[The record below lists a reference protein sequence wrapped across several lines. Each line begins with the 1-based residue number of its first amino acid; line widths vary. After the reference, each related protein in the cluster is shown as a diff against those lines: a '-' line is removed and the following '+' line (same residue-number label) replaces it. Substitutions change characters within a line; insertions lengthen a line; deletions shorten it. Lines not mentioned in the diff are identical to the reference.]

1 MEFETGTLK
10 SGENAKIEK
19 SHSVLTKKNQI
30 FKKISQNYK
39 KSAVANLFLLSFNL
53 IELYRVFFSL
63 ILGRNSSKT
72 VENLEKSRNTYFFQ
86 RGNLF
91 RGIEFFNI
99 IRGGPSHRGSTLK
112 SQMGLPVLRFIFF

>member
-53 IELYRVFFSL
+53 I
-63 ILGRNSSKT
+63 
-72 VENLEKSRNTYFFQ
+72 
-86 RGNLF
+86 
-91 RGIEFFNI
+91 
-99 IRGGPSHRGSTLK
+99 
-112 SQMGLPVLRFIFF
+112 